1 MCGIGAAKPSYKTAT
16 VQNSNGN
23 VRTQKRVTTRMEL
36 NSSAVTAPMAVL
48 AWMIAR
54 LPGKA
59 LVVLLIGAIMHWS
72 APVSVRAYCSQSG
85 ISCSPTCASVL
96 RMSTSNRDL
105 VLPQ

>member
-1 MCGIGAAKPSYKTAT
+1 
-16 VQNSNGN
+16 
-23 VRTQKRVTTRMEL
+23 MEL

-72 APVSVRAYCSQSG
+72 APVSV
-85 ISCSPTCASVL
+85 
-96 RMSTSNRDL
+96 
-105 VLPQ
+105 